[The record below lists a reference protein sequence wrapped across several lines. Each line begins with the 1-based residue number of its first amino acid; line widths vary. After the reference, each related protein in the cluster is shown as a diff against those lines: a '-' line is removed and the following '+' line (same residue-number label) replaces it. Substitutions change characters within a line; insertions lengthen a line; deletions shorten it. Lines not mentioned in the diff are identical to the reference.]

1 MRVLLDTHVLVWYL
15 EGNPNLSRPQRE
27 LIVKPETEVF
37 VSMASLWEIA
47 IKSSIG
53 KIRLTRPLTEI
64 LQQLSSQSID
74 ILNLAPRHIL
84 QVATL
89 PFHHRDPFDRMIIAQ
104 AKAEFLPVI
113 TNDAEFGAYEVKLI

>member
-15 EGNPNLSRPQRE
+15 EGNPNISRTKRE

-37 VSMASLWEIA
+37 VSMVSLWEIA

-53 KIRLTRPLTEI
+53 KLKLTRPLTDI

-74 ILNLAPRHIL
+74 ILNFAPGHVL
-84 QVATL
+84 QVSTL

-104 AKAEFLPVI
+104 AKVEFLSII
-113 TNDAEFGAYEVKLI
+113 TNDNQFADYGVKLI